1 MNWESLHPD
10 EKTVDLEDAD
20 RIAAFARMHDRKIH
34 WSQFGLGNP
43 QSRMAHV
50 GQFHIAKTFFRRRGV
65 PIHGIGFPMHIY
77 NLAPNL
83 ASIAANFA
91 RCGKLRIQIHITE
104 MDVAFACDR
113 NGGCIGPRR
122 SSTPRWDLWPNCQ
135 NLFTNSQLHGNRDL
149 GRNWQ
154 ILLARVGYA

>member
-50 GQFHIAKTFFRRRGV
+50 GQFPIAKTFFRRRGV
-65 PIHGIGFPMHIY
+65 PIHGIGFQGGIY
-77 NLAPNL
+77 GQIVKICLQIPSCTAIQTWGVTRKCSWL
-83 ASIAANFA
+83 GWTTHKTKAAGLVFDRQYHPKA
-91 RCGKLRIQIHITE
+91 AYK
-104 MDVAFACDR
+104 AFEEVLNKR
-113 NGGCIGPRR
+113 P
-122 SSTPRWDLWPNCQ
+122 SQQ
-135 NLFTNSQLHGNRDL
+135 N
-149 GRNWQ
+149 
-154 ILLARVGYA
+154 